1 MFKVQQLLFG
11 NPGCLKPS
19 NTFHVPKISVC
30 RHTHGDQDA
39 LPSFRKYSK
48 GFFYNSSGSGEMV
61 NVPESARTY
70 SLIILST
77 DRPNEMVYICCL
89 QLFSLVFDKFD

>member
-1 MFKVQQLLFG
+1 MFQVQQLLFG
-11 NPGCLKPS
+11 NPGCLKPILFMS
-19 NTFHVPKISVC
+19 PRFQFC

-39 LPSFRKYSK
+39 LPSFCKYSK
-48 GFFYNSSGSGEMV
+48 GFFYNSSGSGETV

-89 QLFSLVFDKFD
+89 HLFSLVFDKFD